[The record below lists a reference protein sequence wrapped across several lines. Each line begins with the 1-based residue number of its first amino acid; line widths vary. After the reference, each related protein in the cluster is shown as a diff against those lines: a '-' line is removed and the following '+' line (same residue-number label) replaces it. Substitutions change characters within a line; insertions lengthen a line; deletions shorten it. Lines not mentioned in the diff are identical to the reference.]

1 VSLDG
6 ATQAVYSAMR
16 PGASLNAALKA
27 CRAVREAGLPLEV
40 TFAPTR
46 LNIGQADRVLDLA
59 LELGAF
65 RFNSGRL
72 MRVGTAARLWDR
84 LEPSASE
91 YAAFFALLEAKEWEL
106 SERMELCFKPSS
118 LAEALREAAA
128 QPPAALLVLP
138 NGKVKASAAL
148 PFLCADLRTM
158 SLKEAWGAYQAAWTD
173 ERVLSAAS
181 ALLKD
186 PSRTA
191 LSNRWIDLTAAK
203 GPRSPERGSFPLA
216 KGAAPKAARQA
227 RPPAGSRAT
236 VKETR

>member
-1 VSLDG
+1 
-6 ATQAVYSAMR
+6 M
-16 PGASLNAALKA
+16 
-27 CRAVREAGLPLEV
+27 REAGLPLEV

-65 RFNSGRL
+65 RFNTGRL

-84 LEPSASE
+84 LAPSASE
-91 YAAFFALLEAKEWEL
+91 YAAFFSLLEAKEWEL
-106 SERMELCFKPSS
+106 SGRMELCFRPSS
-118 LAEALREAAA
+118 LEEALREAVAKGPPSSERGSPPLAKGAA
-128 QPPAALLVLP
+128 ARPPAALLLLP
-138 NGKVKASAAL
+138 NGKIKASAAL
-148 PFLCADLRTM
+148 PFLCGDLRTM

-191 LSNRWIDLTAAK
+191 LSNRWIDLAAAQ
-203 GPRSPERGSFPLA
+203 GTPPV
-216 KGAAPKAARQA
+216 AACQA
-227 RPPAGSRAT
+227 RPPAGSR
-236 VKETR
+236 